1 MPHDE
6 PRIVVLGRR
15 GCHLCDVAHD
25 VVAEVAAATG
35 VRWEERDVDAD
46 EELTAVY
53 GAYVPVVLVDGT
65 EVARFRV
72 DAARLKTALRP

>member
-1 MPHDE
+1 MPHDAS
-6 PRIVVLGRR
+6 RIVVLGRR

-25 VVAEVAAATG
+25 VVANVAASMG

-46 EELTAVY
+46 EELASAY

-72 DAARLKTALRP
+72 DAARLRAALRP

>member
-25 VVAEVAAATG
+25 VVANVAASTG

-46 EELTAVY
+46 EGLKYAY
-53 GAYVPVVLVDGT
+53 GAYVPVVFVDGT

-72 DAARLKTALRP
+72 GEARLRAALRP